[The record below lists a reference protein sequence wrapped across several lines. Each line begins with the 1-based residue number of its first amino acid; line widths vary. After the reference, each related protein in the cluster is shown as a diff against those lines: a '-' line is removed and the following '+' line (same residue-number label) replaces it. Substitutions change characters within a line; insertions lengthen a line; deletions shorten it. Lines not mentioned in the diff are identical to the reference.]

1 MMGGARILVVDDEPR
16 YLRLIRFNLEAVG
29 YHVECVATGEDAL
42 AALAEKVP
50 ELVILDIMLPG
61 VDGFEVCRCIR
72 EDSTVPI
79 IMLTALGAEDDMV
92 KGLRLGADDYVAKP
106 FSVQELMARVEAVL
120 RRAQMPDF
128 PGKESSFTLGDLRV
142 DTLARKV
149 TLGEQE
155 IHLSPTEYRLLIYLT
170 TNAGKTLTQ
179 DDILSSVWGLG
190 YEGEHRVI
198 RVTMWRLRQKLGD
211 DPQHPRFITT
221 VPGVGYLFR
230 AAS

>member
-1 MMGGARILVVDDEPR
+1 MEGTRILVVDDEPR
-16 YLRLIRFNLEAVG
+16 YLRLIRFNLEAGG

-42 AALAEKVP
+42 AALAEKMP

-79 IMLTALGAEDDMV
+79 IMLTALGAEEDMV

-120 RRAQMPDF
+120 RRAQTPDF
-128 PGKESSFTLGDLRV
+128 PGKQSSLTLGGLRV
-142 DTLARKV
+142 DALARKV
-149 TLGEQE
+149 TVSEQE
-155 IHLSPTEYRLLIYLT
+155 VHLSPTEYRLLIYLT